1 MANTTTTKPETIDNP
16 NNSVQNG
23 LEFILSHLS
32 PPHFPRN
39 IMTHRLGRQILV
51 HNIDEAMRYYR
62 ESEFLDCRISAYP
75 PQPSTCSYVFLGN
88 GLTPNLIMI
97 DIDKSRFAT
106 ERAYKSA
113 LSKTLKNIEAE
124 LNGKPTVIWSGNGCH
139 LIQPID
145 AVILEELD
153 LFSPAVTGIDQPSV
167 KFLRWAEAYLSDD
180 KSDPAHN
187 KTISFGN
194 CMLRVPGSHNS
205 KCVRTNDGILD
216 EGKTEVRILHEWNG
230 HRPNMMLLIGSF
242 HAYLVDQKIKQSQRE
257 RQQQRR
263 QRQKYNSTTSTE
275 ITPGTIPWIEKL
287 LTMSI
292 SDNRKYCIW
301 RILAPY
307 LVNVKK
313 LTDEQSSQIMSEW
326 LKKCNLVKRISFDEA
341 SRIRYDI
348 QSAKKKGF
356 YPIGWNQLKV
366 ENIDLMNTLKCT

>member
-39 IMTHRLGRQILV
+39 IMTRRLGRQILV

-205 KCVRTNDGILD
+205 KCPRTNDGILD

-257 RQQQRR
+257 RQLQRR
-263 QRQKYNSTTSTE
+263 QRQKYNSTTLTE